1 MQKHVTEETGEN
13 KEDLTGQT
21 TAAAE
26 ATEIILADNKSR
38 VKVWVTIHNT
48 HHLLPEE
55 EWEKIK
61 SNEPVIHFTVAD
73 V

>member
-38 VKVWVTIHNT
+38 VKV
-48 HHLLPEE
+48 
-55 EWEKIK
+55 
-61 SNEPVIHFTVAD
+61 
-73 V
+73 